1 MNSLLDR
8 GIWVRKYVVENC
20 FFHKHSCVYKMEF
33 FIMWLFDRDLLPQYK
48 EFKIFSFESCDSIR
62 INDRKYE
69 KRHKRIFK

>member
-48 EFKIFSFESCDSIR
+48 EFKIFFI
-62 INDRKYE
+62 
-69 KRHKRIFK
+69 